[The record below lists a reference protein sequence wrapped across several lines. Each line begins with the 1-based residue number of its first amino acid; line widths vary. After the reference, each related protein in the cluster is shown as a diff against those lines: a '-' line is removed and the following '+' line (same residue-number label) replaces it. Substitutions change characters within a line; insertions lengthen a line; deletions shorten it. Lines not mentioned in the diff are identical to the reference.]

1 MNSTAVEQALQSL
14 TIALTEDGTITA
26 NSSVSFSGNIYDK
39 GFYWAGSDY
48 TKKFVMVAD
57 EDRLFSS
64 ETIDI
69 ARNKHLAIN
78 GNKVLTKT
86 NLAEVYL
93 KVTYVK

>member
-64 ETIDI
+64 ETIGDFLLLHFTQVPLNSFTDI
-69 ARNKHLAIN
+69 SVI
-78 GNKVLTKT
+78 
-86 NLAEVYL
+86 
-93 KVTYVK
+93 